1 MLIFV
6 TPFFVAFLNRRIR
19 GFAVALLSLSA
30 FWVPMAGAVNV
41 QFQPVAEG
49 VYVHTGELGPR
60 TAANEGLNANI
71 GLVVTP
77 QGAVLIDSGA
87 TWVSARQIHAAIKKI
102 TPQPVRWI
110 INTGGQDHRWLG
122 NAYFQAQGA
131 EVIAHAQARAD
142 MQNRGNDHINVLRA
156 ALGPLVDGTVPA
168 LPQRWLSKADER
180 LALGG
185 VVFEFRHHGGAHTP
199 GDMLVWLPAVQVIF
213 AGDVVYAERMLGVLP
228 VSNSKHWL
236 ATFAEI
242 EKLAPKLIVPGH
254 GKPVPL
260 ATAQADTRDYLV
272 ALRSHMKKAVD
283 DGLDISEAART
294 FVSAPFARLVN
305 SADLMPGNASR
316 VYLELERE

>member
-1 MLIFV
+1 MLIFK

-19 GFAVALLSLSA
+19 VIAAALLSLSA

-71 GLVVTP
+71 GVVVTP

-87 TWVSARQIHAAIKKI
+87 TWASAQQIHAAIKKI

-131 EVIAHAQARAD
+131 EVLAHAQARAD
-142 MQNRGNDHINVLRA
+142 MQNRGNDHINVLPA
-156 ALGPLVDGTVPA
+156 A
-168 LPQRWLSKADER
+168 
-180 LALGG
+180 
-185 VVFEFRHHGGAHTP
+185 
-199 GDMLVWLPAVQVIF
+199 QVIF

-272 ALRSHMKKAVD
+272 ALRSHMRKAVD
-283 DGLDISEAART
+283 DGQDISEATRT
-294 FVSAPFARLVN
+294 FASAPFERLVN